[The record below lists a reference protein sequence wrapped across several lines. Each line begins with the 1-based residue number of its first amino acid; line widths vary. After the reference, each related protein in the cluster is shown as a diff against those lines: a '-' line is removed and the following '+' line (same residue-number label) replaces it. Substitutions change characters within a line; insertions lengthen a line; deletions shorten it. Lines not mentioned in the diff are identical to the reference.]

1 MERVSRGD
9 SVRYVVARDWSQ
21 QWCVCDVRYVDG
33 VVAVYRERWA
43 ADLDALA
50 RNVVDWLIGR

>member
-1 MERVSRGD
+1 
-9 SVRYVVARDWSQ
+9 VRYVVARDWSQ

-43 ADLDALA
+43 ADMDALC
-50 RNVVDWLIGR
+50 RNVVGWLIRR